1 MRHASAVLAVS
12 ALVVSGVIFWHP
24 FQNAASAQPGDGAV
38 HLAEAKKGQAKKQ
51 HAAQKKAAPKEAAGN
66 SSGMP
71 LAERIGVQFDLAW
84 TGHFNGLINGE
95 FNDRSVAAVRAF
107 QKDYKFKESGVLAPP
122 ERALLASMSKEKQG
136 QGGWR
141 MVDDKAT
148 GAQVGLPTKHVPN
161 VSKSKSG
168 TRWSSAQG
176 QIQVETFR
184 PREPGLTLAAVFE
197 DPKKEPPNRKLEVNV
212 LRDDTFIL
220 SGLQ

>member
-24 FQNAASAQPGDGAV
+24 SQNAASAQPGDGAV
-38 HLAEAKKGQAKKQ
+38 HLAESKKGQAKKQ
-51 HAAQKKAAPKEAAGN
+51 DAAQKKAAPKEAAGN

-107 QKDYKFKESGVLAPP
+107 QKDYRFKETGVLAPA
-122 ERALLASMSKEKQG
+122 ERAQLAGASKTRQERAA
-136 QGGWR
+136 WR
-141 MVDDKAT
+141 MVEDRAT
-148 GAQVGLPTKHVPN
+148 GAQVGLPTQQVPN
-161 VSKSKSG
+161 VTQTRNG

-176 QIQVETFR
+176 Q
-184 PREPGLTLAAVFE
+184 
-197 DPKKEPPNRKLEVNV
+197 
-212 LRDDTFIL
+212 
-220 SGLQ
+220 